1 MLNSL
6 AKGLKM
12 AKKLKLSGMKKKN
25 KAVIQEET
33 GKIKVIVL
41 KEEQVPDDQEK
52 EVVERPKDYKFRFE
66 PTKKYFTISV
76 YAFCVIALAIIF
88 KYALE
93 NIPSFT
99 VGLKNFS
106 IVIQPFIVAFFIAF
120 IINPIVK
127 ALSERFYGNTLK
139 IKKTKVCLA
148 LGIATAYI
156 IIIALLVICF
166 TYIIPQVTKSISEL
180 IQNSDDLYKQAE
192 ILLIEFGEKFPMLD
206 TEYIQYKIEASLPQ
220 LISFGTDF
228 VKNVVPKILNVSIS
242 IAKIAFNILLSIAI
256 SIYMIYDKRM
266 LSKNAARVIYA
277 FVPKKKADSF
287 LEVTRECG
295 SIFTGFIVG
304 KTIDSTIIGI
314 ICFILMSILK
324 LPYAILISVIVG
336 VTNMIPY
343 FGPFIGAVPGVLLYL
358 FISPIQALV
367 FALMILALQ
376 QFDGWILG
384 PKILGDSTGL
394 TPLWVIFG
402 ITVGGAYGG
411 VFGMFLGV
419 PIVAV
424 IAYLAD
430 ILITGHLKKRNIEI
444 R

>member
-1 MLNSL
+1 
-6 AKGLKM
+6 M
-12 AKKLKLSGMKKKN
+12 AKKLKLSGRNKKQ
-25 KAVIQEET
+25 KAVVQEET
-33 GKIKVIVL
+33 GRIKAVVL
-41 KEEQVPDDQEK
+41 KEEKESKEQEK
-52 EVVERPKDYKFRFE
+52 ELAECSRDYKFRFE

-76 YAFCVIALAIIF
+76 YAFCVIALAIMF
-88 KYALE
+88 KLALE
-93 NIPSFT
+93 NIPSFSI
-99 VGLKNFS
+99 GLKNFS
-106 IVIQPFIVAFFIAF
+106 IVIQPFIIAFFIAF

-127 ALSERFYGNTLK
+127 ALAERFYGNTLR
-139 IKKTKVCLA
+139 IKKPKVCLA
-148 LGIATAYI
+148 LGIATSYI
-156 IIIALLVICF
+156 IFLAILVVCF
-166 TYIIPQVTKSISEL
+166 TYIIPQVTNSISEL
-180 IQNSDDLYKQAE
+180 IQNSDDLYKKAE
-192 ILLIEFGEKFPMLD
+192 IWLIEVGEEFPMID
-206 TEYIQYKIEASLPQ
+206 TEYIQDKIEASLPQ

-277 FVPKKKADSF
+277 FIPRKKADSF

-314 ICFILMSILK
+314 LCFILMSILK

-343 FGPFIGAVPGVLLYL
+343 FGPFIGAVPGILLYL
-358 FISPIQALV
+358 FISPVQALV

-430 ILITGHLKKRNIEI
+430 MLITKRLTKRNIEI

>member
-1 MLNSL
+1 
-6 AKGLKM
+6 M
-12 AKKLKLSGMKKKN
+12 AKKLKLSGINKKK
-25 KAVIQEET
+25 KPVVHEET

-41 KEEQVPDDQEK
+41 KEEKISEEKKVSDEQEK
-52 EVVERPKDYKFRFE
+52 ELVERPKDYKFRFE

-88 KYALE
+88 KLALE
-93 NIPSFT
+93 NIPSFST
-99 VGLKNFS
+99 GLKNFS
-106 IVIQPFIVAFFIAF
+106 IVIQPFIAAFFIAF
-120 IINPIVK
+120 IVNPIVK
-127 ALSERFYGNTLK
+127 ALADRFYGRMLK
-139 IKKTKVCLA
+139 IKKPKVCLA
-148 LGIATAYI
+148 LGIATTYI
-156 IIIALLVICF
+156 LIIAVLVVSF
-166 TYIIPQVTKSISEL
+166 TYIIPQVTNSISEL
-180 IQNSDDLYKQAE
+180 ILNSDTLYKKGE
-192 ILLIEFGEKFPMLD
+192 TWLNDIGEKFPILD
-206 TEYIQYKIEASLPQ
+206 TEYIQNKIEQSFPQ

-228 VKNVVPKILNVSIS
+228 VKNVLPKILNASIS
-242 IAKIAFNILLSIAI
+242 IAKAAINILLSIAI

-266 LSKNAARVIYA
+266 LSKNSARVIYA

-343 FGPFIGAVPGVLLYL
+343 FGPFIGAVPGILLYL
-358 FISPIQALV
+358 FMSPIQALV
-367 FALMILALQ
+367 FAIMILALQ

-411 VFGMFLGV
+411 VIGMFLGV
-419 PIVAV
+419 PFVAV

-430 ILITGHLKKRNIEI
+430 MIITGRLKKRNIEV